1 MSIKG
6 FIAQKAHAPK
16 VTAGW
21 LCLLILLTTA
31 CDTSKKTRVTA
42 PLPPPIDMIA
52 DISGV
57 PPMVDGPTLALA
69 QNAAPAKSCSFSSF
83 QRKNT
88 IGYEWDE
95 STHLNFTVSPSFDVW
110 SMNDF
115 DVKTSIRF
123 THALGGAA
131 NKRPCT
137 FGSGY
142 YGLVPYL
149 ANNEG
154 TLTAITSPSMIKSL
168 INDKIEKNEKKK
180 ADEPIQGRAE

>member
-1 MSIKG
+1 MSTKG

-16 VTAGW
+16 VTAGS

-31 CDTSKKTRVTA
+31 CDTPKKTRLTA

-57 PPMVDGPTLALA
+57 PPVDGVPTLALA
-69 QNAAPAKSCSFSSF
+69 QNGAPAKSCSFSSF

-95 STHLNFTVSPSFDVW
+95 STHLNLTVSPSFDVW

-137 FGSGY
+137 YGSGY

-149 ANNEG
+149 SNNKG
-154 TLTAITSPSMIKSL
+154 IISKVASPSLIKSL
-168 INDKIEKNEKKK
+168 INDKIEKDDKKK
-180 ADEPIQGRAE
+180 AEEREQGRAP